1 MWGGGG
7 GELGRERGRGGEG
20 RGGGVGWGGGGGGG
34 GGGGWFFISHSIC
47 VGSQVSRIFSHVHA
61 RYGARIA
68 RGKIQVACET
78 WGGGGKHKL
87 FYQQPQYMCIHVCLS
102 TCTTCM
108 SSSPGALPFS
118 LLNLSDIILAR
129 DSRRSTLTQHGTGT
143 SSSQSGDA
151 YYTSN
156 PSVLNVPLLS
166 VSRSFRNENHFPVQI
181 TMKVTSNKR
190 RECSG
195 GTTDS
200 KPVTETSSEVA
211 TRPALKIHVSDKPIV
226 VEGGKEAIE
235 EGTREE
241 EEEGERR
248 ASSPEYSMG
257 SDCSLSSTSSLS
269 EKPGSPA
276 SASRPPVTATT
287 QPSTHSGRPR
297 DGEENATLD
306 DAKGTTTSDTQQGAA
321 LLSGS
326 GGGGGGGDS
335 SARPGGLKLAQYTL
349 ENLPENQS
357 STSSYMSDLLN
368 AMCGGSGLGGVLGLL
383 GTQTAVPSAS
393 GARGEGNCCPSFSLA
408 LRACNLGCTCTW
420 IVIFNLG
427 CALF

>member
-1 MWGGGG
+1 MG
-7 GELGRERGRGGEG
+7 RGRANTSYSTNN
-20 RGGGVGWGGGGGGG
+20 R
-34 GGGGWFFISHSIC
+34 STC
-47 VGSQVSRIFSHVHA
+47 V
-61 RYGARIA
+61 YTY
-68 RGKIQVACET
+68 ACPPA
-78 WGGGGKHKL
+78 L
-87 FYQQPQYMCIHVCLS
+87 HVCRLP
-102 TCTTCM
+102 T
-108 SSSPGALPFS
+108 SPGALPFS

-143 SSSQSGDA
+143 SSSHSGDA

-190 RECSG
+190 RACSG

-226 VEGGKEAIE
+226 VEGGKEATE
-235 EGTREE
+235 EGTREEE

-269 EKPGSPA
+269 EKPSSPASASRPPVTATTQPSTHSGSPASATRPPVTATTQPSTHSGSPA

-287 QPSTHSGRPR
+287 QPSTHSGRLR

-357 STSSYMSDLLN
+357 STSSYVSDLLN

-408 LRACNLGCTCTW
+408 LRAFNLGCTCTW